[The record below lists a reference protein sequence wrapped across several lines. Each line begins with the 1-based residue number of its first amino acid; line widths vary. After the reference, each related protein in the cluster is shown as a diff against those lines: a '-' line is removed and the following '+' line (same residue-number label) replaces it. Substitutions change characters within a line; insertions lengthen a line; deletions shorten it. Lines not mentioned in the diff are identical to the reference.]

1 MILLIDIFNFQEI
14 EYVKNDGDSHDS
26 IVYAYE
32 ALNRA
37 VASTGIYPG
46 LAGGRHLLDGV
57 TYSDIVIY
65 NPTSD
70 RDYLL
75 SPYIAIPT
83 TNNPIITELYTYYY
97 LHEARINEVPALSQ
111 ASPLFGRIITEDYFL
126 KASPLLLIRFLEAY
140 LNTEERYNRS
150 DLKSYSYA
158 LLYHYIEHVAFFDQY
173 VTYEQK
179 GIAIQRANI
188 LSMSMCIDSDF
199 SHLVNQFLRGILP
212 FLEAEYS
219 KQPDDF
225 VIVTSKGQIDLS
237 DMDFLFEA
245 FTLLK
250 DSERSIKNEVLSL
263 AEGYDCH
270 PRDPR
275 NTNSEDTCVNMLRA
289 LKQHWLH

>member
-14 EYVKNDGDSHDS
+14 EYVKNNGDSHDS

-32 ALNRA
+32 ALDRA
-37 VASTGIYPG
+37 ASSTGVYPA

-65 NPTSD
+65 NPISD

-140 LNTEERYNRS
+140 LNTEERYDRS

-158 LLYHYIEHVAFFDQY
+158 LLYHYIKHVAFFDQY

-188 LSMSMCIDSDF
+188 LSMSMCIDSNLL
-199 SHLVNQFLRGILP
+199 HLVNQFLDSILP
-212 FLEAEYS
+212 FLKSEYS
-219 KQPDDF
+219 KPDDF
-225 VIVTSKGQIDLS
+225 IIVTSKGQIDLS
-237 DMDFLFEA
+237 DMSFLFEA
-245 FTLLK
+245 FTLLRNNEE
-250 DSERSIKNEVLSL
+250 SIYQEVISLTER
-263 AEGYDCH
+263 YDCH
-270 PRDPR
+270 PRDPSI
-275 NTNSEDTCVNMLRA
+275 TDSEDTCIHMLRA